1 MQKCKWQERNFSLE
15 LNNINNESVMAKDN
29 IQEQINEI
37 NRKLDIVLEE
47 VVAQRETRQSIEDL
61 TSDLTI
67 VGNDMFKSTVT
78 ELENA
83 GIELD
88 AEAVKQLLFRL
99 LRNVGTISEMF
110 EMMESLNDL
119 VKDITPVLH
128 QMGLDGINM
137 MNEFE
142 QKGYVEFIKAS
153 MKIVDNVVTHF
164 SVDDVKMLADNTVT
178 ILETIKSLTQPEML
192 KAINSGLVVYKS
204 IDVRG
209 VPEYSMFKA
218 IKEMNSKDM
227 RRGIGFM
234 ITFLKNI
241 AREADKR
248 ADLEK
253 Y

>member
-1 MQKCKWQERNFSLE
+1 
-15 LNNINNESVMAKDN
+15 MAKDN

-110 EMMESLNDL
+110 EMLESLNDL
-119 VKDITPVLH
+119 VKDLTPVLH
-128 QMGLDGINM
+128 QMGLDGIHM
-137 MNEFE
+137 MNDFE
-142 QKGYVEFIKAS
+142 QKGYVEFFKAS
-153 MKIVDNVVTHF
+153 IKIVDNVVEHF
-164 SVDDVKMLADNTVT
+164 SVDDVKMLADNAVT
-178 ILETIKSLTQPEML
+178 ILETVKSLTQPEML

-218 IKEMNSKDM
+218 IKEMNSKEM
-227 RRGIGFM
+227 RRGLGFM

-241 AREADKR
+241 AREADER